1 MFSQEVK
8 EKIKKNSYN
17 LFLLFIHLTFIIL
30 NFYLILKEDTLSNL
44 NYIFLLSYLLILF
57 TSLYLSFSYY
67 RSKREIKRRIESEE
81 RYKQLIDNHPDGIVI
96 HEKGVILYVNP
107 IALSY
112 TGYEEHEVI
121 GRSLLEFAHASQHEK
136 IKLREQKIYTSPEEI
151 SLDLSEYEL
160 ISKDGTS
167 TFVES
172 KAIVCQ
178 FNNKRC
184 VQLVLRNINDRR
196 KQEELLKA
204 SEKLA
209 VVGQIAA
216 GIAHEI
222 RNPLTSIKGFIQMMG
237 EDSKNE
243 HYYDVLMSEIDRIN
257 QVTNDFLILAKPQA
271 QNFKVHPVNH
281 IVSEVILLMQPE
293 ALLHDVEFTY
303 LPYDEELQ
311 LLCDRNE
318 LKQVFINIIKNSI
331 EAMPLGG
338 FITIHTFP
346 IENKVQ
352 IEITDSGIGIPKE
365 RIVNIGQPFYTLKE
379 KGTGLGLMTTI
390 KIIEKHHGT
399 FQLQSEEG
407 KGTTVTID
415 FPLIH

>member
-1 MFSQEVK
+1 MCSQEI
-8 EKIKKNSYN
+8 KIKKNSYQFYLLLIN
-17 LFLLFIHLTFIIL
+17 LAFIIF
-30 NFYLILKEDTLSNL
+30 NIYLILNEDTINNF
-44 NYIFLLSYLLILF
+44 NYIFLLSYLLIIS
-57 TSLYLSFSYY
+57 TSIYLLYTFIQ
-67 RSKREIKRRIESEE
+67 SKSEIKRRIESEE

-107 IALSY
+107 IALNY
-112 TGYEEHEVI
+112 TGHKEHEVI
-121 GRSLLEFAHASQHEK
+121 GRNLVEFTHVSYHEK
-136 IKLREQKIYTSPEEI
+136 IKKRELEIYDSPDE
-151 SLDLSEYEL
+151 LTFDLSEYEL
-160 ISKDGTS
+160 IAKDGSS

-172 KAIVCQ
+172 KAIACQ

-184 VQLVLRNINDRR
+184 VQLVLRNINERK

-243 HYYDVLMSEIDRIN
+243 HYYDVIMSEIDRIN

-271 QNFKVHPVNH
+271 QNFRVYPLNH
-281 IVSEVILLMQPE
+281 IINDVILLMSPE
-293 ALLHDVEFTY
+293 AMLHDVEFTY
-303 LPYDEELQ
+303 LPFDEDLQ

-318 LKQVFINIIKNSI
+318 LKQVFINILKNSI

-346 IENKVQ
+346 IDSKVQ
-352 IEITDSGIGIPKE
+352 IEIKDSGIGIPKE

-379 KGTGLGLMTTI
+379 KGTGLGLMTTM
-390 KIIEKHHGT
+390 KIIEKHNGT

-407 KGTTVTID
+407 KGTTITIE
-415 FPLIH
+415 FPLLH

>member
-1 MFSQEVK
+1 MCSQEIKVK
-8 EKIKKNSYN
+8 FKKNSYHYYLLLIN
-17 LFLLFIHLTFIIL
+17 LGFIIF
-30 NFYLILKEDTLSNL
+30 NIYLILIEDTFTNF
-44 NYIFLLSYLLILF
+44 NYIFLLSYLFIIGTSIYLLF
-57 TSLYLSFSYY
+57 TFFQ
-67 RSKREIKRRIESEE
+67 SKREIKRRIESEE

-112 TGYEEHEVI
+112 TGHAEHEVI
-121 GRSLLEFAHASQHEK
+121 GRNLIEFTHTSHHEK
-136 IKLREQKIYTSPEEI
+136 IRQREKEIYTTPQD
-151 SLDLSEYEL
+151 LTFDLSEYEL
-160 ISKDGTS
+160 IAKDGTS

-184 VQLVLRNINDRR
+184 VQLVLRNINERK

-222 RNPLTSIKGFIQMMG
+222 RNPLTSIKGFIQMMN
-237 EDSKNE
+237 EDSKKE
-243 HYYDVLMSEIDRIN
+243 HYYDVIMSEIDRIN

-271 QNFKVHPVNH
+271 QNFRVCPLNQ
-281 IVSEVILLMQPE
+281 IISDVILLMQPE
-293 ALLHDVEFTY
+293 ALLHNVEFTY

-318 LKQVFINIIKNSI
+318 LKQVFINILKNSI
-331 EAMPLGG
+331 EAMPTGG
-338 FITIHTFP
+338 YITIQTFP
-346 IENKVQ
+346 IDNKVQ
-352 IEITDSGIGIPKE
+352 IEIRDSGIGIPKE
-365 RIVNIGQPFYTLKE
+365 RIANIGQPFYTLKE

-390 KIIEKHHGT
+390 KIIEKHNGT

-407 KGTTVTID
+407 NGTTITIE
-415 FPLIH
+415 FPLLH